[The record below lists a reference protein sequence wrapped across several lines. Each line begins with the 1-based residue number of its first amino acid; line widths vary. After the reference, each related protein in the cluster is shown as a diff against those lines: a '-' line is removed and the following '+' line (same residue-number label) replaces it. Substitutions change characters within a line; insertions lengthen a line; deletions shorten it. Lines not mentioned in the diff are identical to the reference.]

1 MRNEPMRRNDLP
13 ETCFSILPS
22 SGQLIIIKKGES
34 GYYPSEWDTGS
45 REENREI
52 ASSHNARRSITDIQE
67 AAMLAGSMFGWNT
80 PGANPQWYLD
90 NARYV
95 NSNIVQGH
103 IKDPIMSVYYPVS
116 SFLLRYEIMGKQ
128 HFYLPILPLF
138 EDDLNEIVDYI
149 SVRLQ
154 NPIAAED
161 FVDAVEN
168 AIQDRLSCAEAFE
181 PYHSAK
187 ERRYPY
193 YRIQVKNYTI
203 FYVVI
208 GDTIEVRRIV
218 YSRRDLSKQI

>member
-1 MRNEPMRRNDLP
+1 MD
-13 ETCFSILPS
+13 
-22 SGQLIIIKKGES
+22 
-34 GYYPSEWDTGS
+34 
-45 REENREI
+45 
-52 ASSHNARRSITDIQE
+52 
-67 AAMLAGSMFGWNT
+67 
-80 PGANPQWYLD
+80 
-90 NARYV
+90 
-95 NSNIVQGH
+95 
-103 IKDPIMSVYYPVS
+103 
-116 SFLLRYEIMGKQ
+116 GK
-128 HFYLPILPLF
+128 HYKLSILPLF

-193 YRIQVKNYTI
+193 YRTI

>member
-1 MRNEPMRRNDLP
+1 MD
-13 ETCFSILPS
+13 
-22 SGQLIIIKKGES
+22 
-34 GYYPSEWDTGS
+34 
-45 REENREI
+45 
-52 ASSHNARRSITDIQE
+52 
-67 AAMLAGSMFGWNT
+67 
-80 PGANPQWYLD
+80 
-90 NARYV
+90 
-95 NSNIVQGH
+95 
-103 IKDPIMSVYYPVS
+103 
-116 SFLLRYEIMGKQ
+116 GK
-128 HFYLPILPLF
+128 HYKLSILPLF

-181 PYHSAK
+181 PYYSAK